1 MLYPLK
7 YSVFLK
13 IVENKFFFINNF
25 FFTLIIGVFK
35 FLNLPINYLLL
46 YLFFFNL
53 FFLKLQKDLLLKNI
67 PILFLLSSEFL
78 YFFFLNKYEV
88 SQLLVLFFFN
98 FFIIFIIIKEIPF
111 NYINGLKIGIYTIFI
126 LDVVIMLV
134 KITTGNFL
142 GHFGLLEVYYN
153 YQLWPELRVN
163 GLLQSPILSS
173 ILAIAVFLFSFYYKE
188 KLFILFSILFCSLSG
203 SLRAL
208 FFILLFLI
216 IYYVFLFFFKKEKIY
231 IKKNLI
237 ALILFFSFFIIIF
250 FQSFD
255 SLRVSV
261 KLRYLMFIEFKK
273 CYLSIQ
279 ICKKDLDQEN
289 KKEEKNVIT
298 ENNRNYN
305 LILQKIKQNDPLLK
319 DTLINKKNKLEYSE
333 IQSLI
338 EKAEYLN
345 HNEKIQLKNLLIIN
359 ESLLIENESNVLS
372 NVSSKS
378 RNVEK
383 EINDR
388 VEILSK
394 AKIFENY
401 YFTNIINIG
410 FISIIFRSLLF
421 LYIFAIALKN
431 FITYKYKN
439 IFSFTLI
446 ISIFLNNFIDTIVF
460 SYFFVIYIW
469 ILLFFLINQK
479 DNFQLKKIKK

>member
-1 MLYPLK
+1 M
-7 YSVFLK
+7 
-13 IVENKFFFINNF
+13 
-25 FFTLIIGVFK
+25 
-35 FLNLPINYLLL
+35 NLPINYLLL

-78 YFFFLNKYEV
+78 YFLFLNKYEV

-188 KLFILFSILFCSLSG
+188 KLFIFFSILFCSLSG
-203 SLRAL
+203 SLRA
-208 FFILLFLI
+208 FFYILLFLI
-216 IYYVFLFFFKKEKIY
+216 IYYVFLFFVKKEKIY

-298 ENNRNYN
+298 ETNRNYN
-305 LILQKIKQNDPLLK
+305 LILEKIKQNDPSLK
-319 DTLINKKNKLEYSE
+319 DILINKKNKLEYSE

-338 EKAEYLN
+338 EKVEYLN
-345 HNEKIQLKNLLIIN
+345 HNEKIQLKHLLIV
-359 ESLLIENESNVLS
+359 NESNVLS
-372 NVSSKS
+372 NASSKS

-401 YFTNIINIG
+401 YLTNIINIG
-410 FISIIFRSLLF
+410 FISIIFRFLVF

-469 ILLFFLINQK
+469 IFLFFLINQK